1 MDEAEGRR
9 LYEAVI
15 NERDPDRLRDAAR
28 RLNQILRERIESLE
42 HHPTH
47 KQDRWTG
54 LPVQHLSA
62 WFLSCVL
69 LPNTSTSKIPSGL
82 RWSRAH

>member
-47 KQDRWTG
+47 KQDR
-54 LPVQHLSA
+54 
-62 WFLSCVL
+62 
-69 LPNTSTSKIPSGL
+69 
-82 RWSRAH
+82 